1 MRCLLTFSTHGF
13 LLTTYYPLLIDH
25 IQLALRFVPLYFRT
39 LYFFFH
45 VRGAPF
51 RTLLRRRAAPRHH
64 SWPRHLLRPRPHPRR
79 RPPRRFSIFLR
90 HILWRT
96 LPHLRRRHRRL
107 HHPGRL
113 RRRLPHRQIRR
124 R

>member
-1 MRCLLTFSTHGF
+1 MRFLLTFSTHGF

-64 SWPRHLLRPRPHPRR
+64 SWPR
-79 RPPRRFSIFLR
+79 
-90 HILWRT
+90 
-96 LPHLRRRHRRL
+96 RL

-124 R
+124 RGLSHLPRHKNDPLA